1 MDKIKIPYGKSDFA
15 VLRKEKYE
23 YVDKTMY
30 IEKLENYIN
39 AIYVRPRRFG
49 KSLFTSMISYYYDIY
64 EKDNY
69 EKLFKGLYIY
79 DNPTE
84 NKNNYYVLNFNF
96 SGMNVSS
103 TKTENEIESSFN
115 KRVYTLCKEFIGKYN
130 LDIQLEDNNSAS
142 ITLLMLLS
150 QFKNLKLENKIY
162 IIIDEYDHF
171 TNGMLEGN
179 VSGFFKSLGQ
189 GGFVRAFYEVIK
201 EYTEG
206 TNSVIDRFFA
216 TGVAPLT
223 LDSLTSGFNI
233 ATNISLLPEFVAMC
247 GFTEEEVKKLVNEAG
262 LNGDIYKELEK
273 NYDGYRFCL
282 DSDEHT
288 FNTTLVMYYLKN
300 YVQFNKAPRDLVDSN
315 LATTGNKIES
325 FINIM
330 NPEKNYEKLVEL
342 VTTGKT
348 SGNLVRQFELNST
361 RFSIDNFLSLLFYQ
375 GYITIKDVSFDVD
388 FCIPNYVSENLY
400 ASYFE
405 DIIENRDEYNV
416 EVSQIRS
423 AIKAFATTG
432 NIEEITK
439 IVSSFL
445 THQSVRDKENFNEKT
460 LKYVYSLF
468 LSLSNKFYVYGEFP
482 ALQGFVDIFIEKSA
496 SSNAKYEA
504 IIELKYFSKEK
515 AKGVNIDRLK
525 LDGVEQMKRYIR
537 DKRIEKR
544 ENLKKFV
551 IIFEG
556 FEKYY
561 IYEV

>member
-1 MDKIKIPYGKSDFA
+1 MENIKIPYGKSDFA
-15 VLRKEKYE
+15 VLREEKYE

-30 IEKLENYIN
+30 IEKLEQYIN

-79 DNPTE
+79 DKPTE
-84 NKNNYYVLNFNF
+84 KKNNYYILKFNF
-96 SGMNVSS
+96 SGMNVSNR
-103 TKTENEIESSFN
+103 KTEREIEENFN
-115 KRVYTLCKEFIGKYN
+115 DKVKGYCNKFIEKYKLN
-130 LDIQLEDNNSAS
+130 IKLEENKSAS
-142 ITLLMLLS
+142 IMLFELLS
-150 QFKNLKLENKIY
+150 KFEKLDKKNKIY
-162 IIIDEYDHF
+162 VIIDEYDHF

-179 VSGFFKSLGQ
+179 VSEFVKSLGQ
-189 GGFVRAFYEVIK
+189 GGFVRAFYEIIK
-201 EYTEG
+201 EYTES

-233 ATNISLLPEFVAMC
+233 ATNISLSPKFIAMC
-247 GFTEEEVKKLVNEAG
+247 GFTEDEVKKLVKKAKLNEEV
-262 LNGDIYKELEK
+262 YKELEK

-300 YVQFNKAPRDLVDSN
+300 YVEYNKAPRDLVDSN
-315 LATTGNKIES
+315 LATTGNKIEN
-325 FINIM
+325 FLNIM

-348 SGNLVRQFELNST
+348 SGNLVRQFELNSP
-361 RFSIDNFLSLLFYQ
+361 RFSTDNFLSLLFYQ
-375 GYITIKDVSFDVD
+375 GYITIKEVNFDVD

-405 DIIENRDEYNV
+405 DIIENRDEYNI

-423 AIKAFATTG
+423 ATKAFGTTG

-439 IVSSFL
+439 VICSFL
-445 THQSVRDKENFNEKT
+445 SHQSVRDKENFNEKT

-482 ALQGFVDIFIEKSA
+482 ALQGFADIFVEKSS

-504 IIELKYFSKEK
+504 VIELKYLRKDKSKGIDIEK
-515 AKGVNIDRLK
+515 LK
-525 LDGVEQMKRYIR
+525 ENGIEQMKRYIK
-537 DKRIEKR
+537 DKRLEKR

-551 IIFEG
+551 IVFEG
-556 FEKYY
+556 FETYH